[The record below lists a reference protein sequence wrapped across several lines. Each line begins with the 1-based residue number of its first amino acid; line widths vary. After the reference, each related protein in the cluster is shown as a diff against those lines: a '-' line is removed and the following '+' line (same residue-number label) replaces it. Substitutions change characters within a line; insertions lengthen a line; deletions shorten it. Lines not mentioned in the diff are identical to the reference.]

1 MQLNHPGR
9 QANPIASSN
18 QAVAPSARGVAIA
31 GVPAPRVLTDAE
43 IVGIVDRFATAAALA
58 DTAGFD
64 GVQIHAAHG
73 YLVSQFLSP
82 ISNDRID
89 RWGGDID
96 NRMRLLWR

>member
-1 MQLNHPGR
+1 M
-9 QANPIASSN
+9 
-18 QAVAPSARGVAIA
+18 
-31 GVPAPRVLTDAE
+31 
-43 IVGIVDRFATAAALA
+43 GIVDRFATAAALA

-96 NRMRLLWR
+96 NRMRLLLEIVHAIRDAVRPGFALGIKLNSADFQRGGFTEQDSRTVVEAIAD